1 MHARSGPLAAA
12 KWRML
17 ASITGLRTVA
27 SSDVLVVA
35 VLLVAAAAVR
45 LPYLWDIPRFT
56 DESNEALKA
65 LVIAHGRIVPLTN
78 IDPYIGPLWNYL
90 LAGVFLATGPSLS
103 TPRTVVAILGILTVV
118 PTYLLGRSLGGH
130 GVGALAAA
138 FLALSP
144 AHIVVNSHIGW
155 SNCITPLLTTL
166 ALWLTHRAIIR
177 TVPSGLAWAG
187 IVWGL
192 ALQTH

>member
-1 MHARSGPLAAA
+1 MTRNSSPLVLLQR
-12 KWRML
+12 RMNL
-17 ASITGLRTVA
+17 AIVGLCTVA
-27 SSDVLVVA
+27 SSDVLVVTA
-35 VLLVAAAAVR
+35 MLVAAAAVR

-65 LVIAHGRIVPLTN
+65 LVVAHGRIVPLTN

-103 TPRTVVAILGILTVV
+103 APRTVVAILGILTVV
-118 PTYLLGRSLGGH
+118 PTYLLGRSLGGP
-130 GVGALAAA
+130 GVGAFAAA

-166 ALWLTHRAIIR
+166 ALWLTHRAVTR
-177 TVPSGLAWAG
+177 NVPSGLASSG
-187 IVWGL
+187 
-192 ALQTH
+192 